1 MQCCLKPQGFPCPRK
16 HSWDNI
22 AQIKTLCSVF
32 WEAPNTI
39 VQEKILYNV
48 VLIPLGQHYTGK
60 NPIQCCPWGSR
71 QQCTGKNPIQYC
83 LNTLGTLH
91 RLKPYTLLSLLSW
104 DNIAQ
109 EKLYAMLSQRLQ
121 TTLHRKKSRQ
131 CCLKNIW
138 SFIMKISFLYY
149 GNHSTNQ
156 LNTEKQLGILTSNWS
171 NF

>member
-1 MQCCLKPQGFPCPRK
+1 MQCCLEPQGFPCPRK

-71 QQCTGKNPIQYC
+71 QQCTGKNPVQYC

-91 RLKPYTLLSLLSW
+91 RLKPYAMLSLLSW

-109 EKLYAMLSQRLQ
+109 EKIQAMLSEQHLV
-121 TTLHRKKSRQ
+121 
-131 CCLKNIW
+131 I
-138 SFIMKISFLYY
+138 YY
-149 GNHSTNQ
+149 EDILPLLWKPLNKPAKHWKAAWYSNQ
-156 LNTEKQLGILTSNWS
+156 QLVKLLVRCYLNK
-171 NF
+171 